1 MEIWLKFKYNILS
14 KCYRI
19 YVFKNFK
26 DLKVLMGFCI
36 CFKLGLIKYSYCR
49 RQVCLKVFFDKSLCD
64 QIRLDKSLIDEIVLI
79 IF

>member
-49 RQVCLKVFFDKSLCD
+49 R
-64 QIRLDKSLIDEIVLI
+64 
-79 IF
+79 